1 MIDFGTLRKYYN
13 LCHPGEYLKAD
24 DKRYVPLDELGQ
36 DDERKR
42 VRGEN
47 WSGKLVKMVRLSDKP
62 VCQLL
67 TGLPGSGKSTELRRV
82 ALGLKTESKLLPVV
96 IDAEEV
102 VDLASPIDVPDILLA
117 ILYHAEREVLL
128 AEGKDPE
135 DAGKDSILTR
145 IGGIWSSLQV
155 EAKGSNELTVPVVGK
170 LGIEMKYQPDVRKR
184 VRKAVE
190 SHIKTFLD
198 EARRELSLL
207 NARACKRGH
216 EGLVIVFDSMEKLRG
231 TSTNYQE
238 VLESAEQIFH
248 GGAPHLQLPVPVFY
262 TVPIELIS
270 RRRIENVEIM
280 PMIKLKTRA
289 GDEFEPGFEA
299 ARQIIT
305 RRIPLEVLSEV
316 LEPSKLEER
325 LHALIEWS
333 GGYPRELVRMLQ
345 RLLEA
350 EKHPLSD
357 QAFPPRAQPDRRRVP
372 GQHRRQHVSVAGAH
386 RGGQGALAGGRR
398 APSNRRQ
405 AALEQRHPALPQRL
419 RLVRR
424 PPRGSQA
431 PRRAAGDREAP
442 ARPRSPG
449 GMNVG

>member
-36 DDERKR
+36 DDESKR

-198 EARRELSLL
+198 EARREISLL

-280 PMIKLKTRA
+280 PMIKLKTRT

-316 LEPSKLEER
+316 LDPSKLEER

-357 QAFPPRAQPDRRRVP
+357 QAFRRVLNQIGDEYQVSIAANMYP
-372 GQHRRQHVSVAGAH
+372 WLARIAVDKELLLEDDEHRRTVDKLLS
-386 RGGQGALAGGRR
+386 
-398 APSNRRQ
+398 SNAILRYLNDS
-405 AALEQRHPALPQRL
+405 AWFDVHPAVRQLPGVQQAIEKLQR
-419 RLVRR
+419 
-424 PPRGSQA
+424 
-431 PRRAAGDREAP
+431 DREAP
-442 ARPRSPG
+442 AG
-449 GMNVG
+449 